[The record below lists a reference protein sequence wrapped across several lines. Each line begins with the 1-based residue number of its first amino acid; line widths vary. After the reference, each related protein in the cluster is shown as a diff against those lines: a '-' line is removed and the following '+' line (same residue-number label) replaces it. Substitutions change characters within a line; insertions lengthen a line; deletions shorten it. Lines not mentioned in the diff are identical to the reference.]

1 MITNTYNLLKIC
13 FYLKVQAAY
22 VFSALEK
29 LDMFWYVS
37 EPLFSGS
44 LIKQIFQ
51 RVPTL
56 FMYC

>member
-1 MITNTYNLLKIC
+1 MITNKLNLLKKNLL
-13 FYLKVQAAY
+13 LKRTGCY
-22 VFSALEK
+22 VLSALEK

-37 EPLFSGS
+37 EPLFSG